1 MATYYARKAGNVN
14 ATDVWATTP
23 GGVAGDFFPSF
34 TNADTLMANSFAI
47 TVNVNTTV
55 LAVRTDTTG
64 GATTGGSFTLN
75 NSITL
80 NANVYAGGSNCVVF
94 SLSTGNSATINGN
107 LFGSNTTGVAAVI
120 LSGNGTLTINGT
132 ATGGSVLNAS
142 GISHT
147 SAGILNLNG
156 NAIGGTFNNNN
167 GVTFNGVGVVNI
179 VGNVTGG
186 SGTNSAGIANNFSG
200 TVNITGNVTGG
211 TSSSGPGVTSSNIGT
226 INIVG
231 VVTGGIN
238 GIGANN
244 GSTGTLTVTRAKG
257 NAFGNG
263 SVGLSSVVGV
273 NSSQNG
279 TTRVYEI
286 EYGDLGQSPTS
297 GPISIV
303 DASSNVCLGYRT
315 GGLGKKTLV
324 DATATSGAFPANSD
338 VRNGVSFNSGSN
350 IGTMNVPSP
359 SSVAYGISVDNTTGT
374 AVLTPANV
382 WDYLTSNIS
391 ASGSIGERLKNCSTI
406 ASVGQQLSD
415 SLSGQ

>member
-1 MATYYARKAGNVN
+1 MAIYYARKAGNVN

-23 GGVAGDFFPSF
+23 GGVAGNFFPSF
-34 TNADTLMANSFAI
+34 TNSDTLMANSFAI

-55 LAVRTDTTG
+55 LEVKNDTTG
-64 GATTGGSFTLN
+64 GATAGGSFTLN
-75 NSITL
+75 NGITL
-80 NANVYAGGSNCVVF
+80 TANTIGNQICSYAGVSP
-94 SLSTGNSATINGN
+94 NSATIIGN
-107 LFGSNTTGVAAVI
+107 ITGTTGFTAANNT
-120 LSGNGTLTINGT
+120 GTGTLNVIGNITGGT
-132 ATGGSVLNAS
+132 ASGATGIYNGP
-142 GISHT
+142 
-147 SAGILNLNG
+147 GIL
-156 NAIGGTFNNNN
+156 
-167 GVTFNGVGVVNI
+167 
-179 VGNVTGG
+179 
-186 SGTNSAGIANNFSG
+186 
-200 TVNITGNVTGG
+200 NITGNVIAG
-211 TSSSGPGVTSSNIGT
+211 SSSSSEGARNNSSGTTNITGNVIGGNANTASYGVNNNNVGTVNIIGT
-226 INIVG
+226 
-231 VVTGGIN
+231 VTGGASAVGAFNGNIGIIN
-238 GIGANN
+238 IIGTAIGGSAAIGATNN
-244 GSTGTLTVTRAKG
+244 TTGTLTVTRAKG
-257 NAFGNG
+257 NGFGNG
-263 SVGLSSVVGV
+263 SVGLSAAVGV

-338 VRNGVSFNSGSN
+338 VRNGVSFNGGSN